1 MPMANPFDVSRCI
14 CVPPH
19 AKITEHMWNNRAREQ
34 QKTLFVY
41 NCRSPIR
48 SAFLD
53 VIVFSLLRNNRK
65 HVKTSGAQ
73 NKDNLIKPVVF
84 SIFCCS
90 KGLRRR
96 AAGRP
101 PDGRRTPPGPPKN
114 IIKPVVFKFSA
125 KNKSWNKNTR
135 TMKYVMFI
143 VPKVKDTRGSQVVL
157 RCQNDKN
164 VIKPQVFDRC

>member
-1 MPMANPFDVSRCI
+1 MPMANSFDVSRCI

-19 AKITEHMWNNRAREQ
+19 AQIKEHMWNNRAREQ

-41 NCRSPIR
+41 TCRSPIR
-48 SAFLD
+48 RAFLD
-53 VIVFSLLRNNRK
+53 VIAFSLLRNNRK

-73 NKDNLIKPVVF
+73 NKENLIKPVVF
-84 SIFCCS
+84 SIFCFS

-101 PDGRRTPPGPPKN
+101 PDGRRTPQDPPKN
-114 IIKPVVFKFSA
+114 VIKPVSFSVFGKR
-125 KNKSWNKNTR
+125 KKLGKNTR

-143 VPKVKDTRGSQVVL
+143 VQKVKETR
-157 RCQNDKN
+157 
-164 VIKPQVFDRC
+164 